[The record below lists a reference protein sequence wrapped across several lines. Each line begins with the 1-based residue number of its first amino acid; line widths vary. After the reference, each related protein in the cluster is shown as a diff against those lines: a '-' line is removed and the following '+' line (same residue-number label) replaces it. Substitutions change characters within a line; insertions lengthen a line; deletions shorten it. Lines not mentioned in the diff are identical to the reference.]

1 MLCLSGAVLL
11 TNVFSGSST
20 RRKKDIF
27 RSPSAQHWQPDFR
40 FFWVD
45 HEVQSVSTPQYTDK
59 IHSHGALCLLHIYT
73 VCSHR

>member
-27 RSPSAQHWQPDFR
+27 RSPSAQHWQPDLR

-45 HEVQSVSTPQYTDK
+45 HEDHDKISGSDK
-59 IHSHGALCLLHIYT
+59 IHSHGALCLLHIYI